1 MVLVVV
7 PSRKTGPNA
16 KTGFSPN
23 GTPPLTQAS
32 HARMIGTSWA
42 SGVFSSTAMTSGVYE
57 IN

>member
-7 PSRKTGPNA
+7 PTRKTGPNA
-16 KTGFSPN
+16 KTEFSPN
-23 GTPPLTQAS
+23 GIPPLAPAS

-42 SGVFSSTAMTSGVYE
+42 SGVYSSTAMTSAVYE